1 VFFLANKDKKMKI
14 IEVLVITMMLG
25 VLVASSLAFGDDN
38 STAITIDT
46 RTQAEWDEG
55 HLEGAVLIPYDMIVQ
70 GIATIA
76 PDKNTNI
83 NLYCRTGR
91 RSGIALE
98 TLQNAGYINLKNLGS
113 LENASTTLGQPIVK

>member
-1 VFFLANKDKKMKI
+1 MKI

-55 HLEGAVLIPYDMIVQ
+55 HLEGAVLIPYDTIVQ
-70 GIATIA
+70 GVAAIA
-76 PDKNTNI
+76 PDKNSNI